1 MTTRVYNFNAGPATL
16 PLPVLQ
22 QVQADLLD
30 FGGTGMSILETSH
43 RGPVYDEIHQQAIA
57 DLRELFGGS
66 DDHAILFMGGGAQ
79 TQFALVPMNLLPQ
92 GRHAAYLETGVWSE
106 AAREEAGK
114 MGDARTLWSS
124 APCGH
129 DRVPGPDDYQV
140 PPDAAYLHY
149 TSNNSIMGTQYA
161 AVPEAGEVPPV
172 CDMSSDILSYPIDL
186 KQFGLIYGGA
196 QKNMGA
202 AGVTLVV
209 IRRDLLERCRS
220 DLPTMLSYAGMAA
233 TNSLQNT
240 PPVFAI
246 YIVGLVA
253 RRMLE
258 QGGMAAVAAR
268 NDEKAGLLYGAID
281 DSDGFYRGHAQ
292 PGSRSRMNVT
302 FHLSSEE
309 LTALFVSEAAGEGLL
324 GLKGHQ
330 ALGGIRV
337 SLYNAVTVDAV
348 RALTDFM
355 AAFRQRHG

>member
-1 MTTRVYNFNAGPATL
+1 
-16 PLPVLQ
+16 
-22 QVQADLLD
+22 
-30 FGGTGMSILETSH
+30 
-43 RGPVYDEIHQQAIA
+43 
-57 DLRELFGGS
+57 
-66 DDHAILFMGGGAQ
+66 
-79 TQFALVPMNLLPQ
+79 
-92 GRHAAYLETGVWSE
+92 
-106 AAREEAGK
+106 
-114 MGDARTLWSS
+114 
-124 APCGH
+124 
-129 DRVPGPDDYQV
+129 
-140 PPDAAYLHY
+140 
-149 TSNNSIMGTQYA
+149 
-161 AVPEAGEVPPV
+161 
-172 CDMSSDILSYPIDL
+172 
-186 KQFGLIYGGA
+186 
-196 QKNMGA
+196 
-202 AGVTLVV
+202 
-209 IRRDLLERCRS
+209 
-220 DLPTMLSYAGMAA
+220 MAA

-281 DSDGFYRGHAQ
+281 DSGGFYRGHAQ

-348 RALTDFM
+348 RALVDFM